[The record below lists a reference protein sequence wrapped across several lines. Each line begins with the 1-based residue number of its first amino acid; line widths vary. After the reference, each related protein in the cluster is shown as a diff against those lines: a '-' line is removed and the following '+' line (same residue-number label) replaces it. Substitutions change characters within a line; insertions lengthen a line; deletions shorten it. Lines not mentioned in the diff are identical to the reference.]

1 MTVPVRYYCPHCG
14 AIATLERDANL
25 ADKSVTADPLDG
37 WEYANAYDDFEDAD
51 GVQIV
56 CGGLE
61 LGFDSRQQ
69 QESEI
74 PARTSETDEDGCGEL
89 YYLNFVKFEDGEEL
103 DPHVPLRPEDAPNFD
118 FRT

>member
-14 AIATLERDANL
+14 AIVTLERDANL

-37 WEYANAYDDFEDAD
+37 WEYENAYDDFEDAD

-56 CGGLE
+56 CG
-61 LGFDSRQQ
+61 
-69 QESEI
+69 
-74 PARTSETDEDGCGEL
+74 ASETDEDGCGEL
-89 YYLNFVKFEDGEEL
+89 YYLNFIKFEDGEEL

>member
-37 WEYANAYDDFEDAD
+37 WEYANAYDEFENAD
-51 GVQIV
+51 GVEIV
-56 CGGLE
+56 CG
-61 LGFDSRQQ
+61 
-69 QESEI
+69 
-74 PARTSETDEDGCGEL
+74 ASETENDGCGEL